1 MKNGE
6 IVDTKTRKDLIDDF
20 KDELKMKVKNKIFKQ
35 KYGKTKL
42 LE

>member
-6 IVDTKTRKDLIDDF
+6 IVDTKTRKDLIDYF

-35 KYGKTKL
+35 KYGQTKL